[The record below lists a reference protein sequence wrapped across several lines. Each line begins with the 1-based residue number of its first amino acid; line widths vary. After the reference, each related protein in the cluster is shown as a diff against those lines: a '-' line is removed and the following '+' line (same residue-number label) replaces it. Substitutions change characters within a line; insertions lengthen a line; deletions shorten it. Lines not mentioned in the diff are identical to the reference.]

1 MFFVFDFIPDW
12 LKIEEMCDIV
22 VSEDLFVIFYCPRKC
37 KTQKIWDE
45 AVED

>member
-1 MFFVFDFIPDW
+1 MFFVFDAIPDW
-12 LKIEEMCDIV
+12 FKIEEMCDIV
-22 VSEDLFVIFYCPRKC
+22 VSEDLFLIFYCPRKC